1 MFAILMKKTSLILCC
16 ASLVVSC
23 GTQPER
29 PSMGA
34 MELAT
39 TQLPTYGDNPTIA
52 ELPQTPPAVLK
63 EINHVGQLPNVSTL
77 SSKSPSTGDSS
88 GAGTFELNFEQAELR
103 QVIEVISDELG
114 VSMVIDPTIGDK
126 VTIRTPREKPLRK
139 ADLWP
144 LMQLLLTD
152 AGISMEKKG
161 GIYHLKKTGQNTGLP
176 SSIGDASGLAR
187 SDASEAMQIT
197 PLRYITADAAL
208 AALTPLVQPQGRI
221 ISLPSLNVMGII
233 ASPDRLERI
242 NSLLE
247 VIDAD
252 PFQHR
257 GMRLFRLTNSKAEEV
272 QAELQKILQAISGNA
287 PAYQVIALARINS
300 VLVIAPPQGS
310 FTEVASWIEVLDERS
325 EDSAEQVFIYR
336 VKNLEAKELATT
348 LAEVFKSED
357 AKNKDQTT
365 KRNDEDLP
373 PVATIP
379 PQQANQQN
387 QQQPTATPEPK
398 STGPVSSTLAVSA
411 KLKVNLVADEKTN
424 SLIVRATPR
433 DYKQLLTT
441 IAQLDRVAKEVMV
454 NVVIAEVTLT
464 EESQFGIDWRG
475 LFGKHDSSYGYNTGQ
490 TTAGLPGADLSS
502 NTKIGSF
509 TGFSVN
515 LLSGDIFAMLNLV
528 ASTNK
533 VSLLSRPSI
542 LIRDNEDATFNVG
555 SNEPYLGDV
564 SRATVSGQSDIQ
576 SIQYRDTGIT
586 LKVTPRISEDGIVN
600 LKLSQELTQLGAE
613 RTSQKLQSF
622 DQRKLETVVAV
633 RDRTPIVLGGL
644 IQTKNTNNRQEIPGV
659 SKIPLVGETLFSS
672 RDDNEIRT
680 ELVLIIVPEV
690 VNPDLDNSVIVQNFR
705 LRMQRVEELLTSDYD
720 ALLEDGRKYVPAK
733 KTTNA
738 TP

>member
-23 GTQPER
+23 STPPER
-29 PSMGA
+29 NPMGA

-39 TQLPTYGDNPTIA
+39 TQLPTYGETPVIA
-52 ELPQTPPAVLK
+52 ELPQATPVALK
-63 EINHVGQLPNVSTL
+63 EINHVGQFPNVQTL
-77 SSKSPSTGDSS
+77 SSKSPATPASS
-88 GAGTFELNFEQAELR
+88 KGADTFELNFEQVELR
-103 QVIEVISDELG
+103 QVIEIIADELG

-126 VTIRTPREKPLRK
+126 VTIRTPKEKPLRK

-152 AGISMEKKG
+152 TGISMEKKG
-161 GIYHLKKTGQNTGLP
+161 GVYHLKKTGVGTGLP
-176 SSIGDASGLAR
+176 ANVGVSSGLIG

-197 PLRYITADAAL
+197 PLRYINADAAL
-208 AALTPLVQPQGRI
+208 AVLTPLIQPQGRI
-221 ISLPSLNVMGII
+221 ISLPSLNVIGII

-242 NSLLE
+242 NRLLT
-247 VIDAD
+247 VVDAD

-257 GMRLFRLTNSKAEEV
+257 GMRLFRLSNSKSTEV
-272 QAELQKILQAISGNA
+272 QAELEKILQAISGNA
-287 PAYQVIALARINS
+287 PAYQVIGLERINS

-336 VKNLEAKELATT
+336 VKNLEAKELAAT
-348 LAEVFKSED
+348 LAEVFKTDD
-357 AKNKDQTT
+357 AKDKDKTT
-365 KRNDEDLP
+365 KRTDELP
-373 PVATIP
+373 PVAAIP
-379 PQQANQQN
+379 A
-387 QQQPTATPEPK
+387 QPGQPATPTPEPK
-398 STGPVSSTLAVSA
+398 STAPTGSVLAVSA

-454 NVVIAEVTLT
+454 NVVIAEVTLNEAT
-464 EESQFGIDWRG
+464 QFGIDWRG
-475 LFGKHDSSYGYNTGQ
+475 LFGKHDSSYGYNAKLP
-490 TTAGLPGADLSS
+490 AGNLPGADLSS
-502 NTKIGSF
+502 NTAIGSLA
-509 TGFSVN
+509 GFSVN
-515 LLSGDIFAMLNLV
+515 LLSGDIFAVLNLL
-528 ASTNK
+528 ASTNA
-533 VSLLSRPSI
+533 VSILSRPSI

-564 SRATVSGQSDIQ
+564 TRATVSGQSDIQ

-600 LKLSQELTQLGAE
+600 LKLSQELTQLGPESSTVQNA
-613 RTSQKLQSF
+613 QSF
-622 DQRKLETVVAV
+622 SQRKLETVVAV

-644 IQTKNTNNRQEIPGV
+644 IQNKGSNERQEIPGI

-672 RDDNEIRT
+672 RSDSGERT
-680 ELVLIIVPEV
+680 ELVLIIVPEII
-690 VNPDLDNSVIVQNFR
+690 NPDLDNSVIVQNFR
-705 LRMQRVEELLTSDYD
+705 LRMQKVQELLASDYD
-720 ALLEDGRKYVPAK
+720 VLLEDGRKYIPAK
-733 KTTNA
+733 ATTQTN
-738 TP
+738 TQQ